1 VTTTKQQATS
11 LGQTE
16 IWFDQR
22 GNEHRIDEMS
32 VRYKTNVLRM
42 IERHAPRIV
51 ANAMVDALVAK
62 LMSASSTV
70 PCVDCDQ
77 RGITKP
83 HEWEHGAW
91 HGSGP
96 VPGSEADQMFQYVL
110 PEMPS
115 MSTEEAVEM
124 VRRTPLV
131 ARLIEDIAAG
141 RGGTDGDAPVR
152 PNGRPH
158 LTECVTQTDS
168 RAHCTCDD
176 VAPTAPTEGEA

>member
-1 VTTTKQQATS
+1 MPTTKQQATS
-11 LGQTE
+11 LGQAE
-16 IWFDQR
+16 IWFDVR

-32 VRYKTNVLRM
+32 VRYKTNVVAM

-51 ANAMVDALVAK
+51 ANAIADALIAN
-62 LMSASSTV
+62 LSRSGRTV
-70 PCVDCDQ
+70 PCVFCDQ

-83 HEWEHGAW
+83 HEWEHGVW

-96 VPGSEADQMFQYVL
+96 VPGSEADQMFQENL
-110 PEMPS
+110 PELPS
-115 MSTEEAVEM
+115 ITVDEAVEM

-141 RGGTDGDAPVR
+141 RGGTDGDAPAR

-158 LTECVTQTDS
+158 LTECVTRTDS
-168 RAHCTCDD
+168 RAECSCDD
-176 VAPTAPTEGEA
+176 DSPEWTI